1 MNGLLLDCVVA
12 GSVGMTYQ
20 INGVWPLNS
29 SSSDDLEAADRQWQW
44 NVSSLTLPL
53 NGGISYDEIF
63 KFF

>member
-1 MNGLLLDCVVA
+1 MNGVVA

-44 NVSSLTLPL
+44 NVSSIALTW
-53 NGGISYDEIF
+53 NGGISYDEVF
-63 KFF
+63 